1 MALETDCWEAKHAK
15 ISYKTLCPLA
25 LAPRPTVCP
34 TRRAGL
40 PLGDTQPDNGRAT
53 MGRGQW
59 LTLERDAMPTVT
71 IRYRLP
77 EEQAEYDAARLG
89 RAMAATLWEIDQRCR
104 SLVKHGEPSSETG
117 QLAEEIRQMIRL
129 GCPEALEL

>member
-1 MALETDCWEAKHAK
+1 
-15 ISYKTLCPLA
+15 
-25 LAPRPTVCP
+25 
-34 TRRAGL
+34 
-40 PLGDTQPDNGRAT
+40 

-104 SLVKHGEPSSETG
+104 SLVKHGDPSEPERR
-117 QLAEEIRQMIRL
+117 LAEEIRQMIRL